1 MRSKY
6 LDNTEV
12 KKLRS
17 AMSSEEWLPLWVS
30 LETGL
35 RVGDV
40 VKLKPKDL
48 QVDGLH
54 YTAEKTGK
62 KGTAAIS
69 QSLRKELAKR
79 KGKYIFPSFR
89 DETKHLTR
97 QAVWL
102 RIKRAGKRAG
112 IELEGVSP
120 HAMRKAFAVELYR
133 KKGFQ
138 AVQKALQHNNSATTE
153 ICFADWDTGEN
164 ANLPLQRRDL
174 KLIVRMVLE
183 ALGDSYTMPKES
195 RKREATIKSEGTGAD
210 KPAPDAAGARKPRKA
225 SRA

>member
-1 MRSKY
+1 VKSKY
-6 LDNTEV
+6 IDQEDV
-12 KKLRS
+12 KKLRE
-17 AMSSEEWLPLWVS
+17 AMSAEEWLPLWIS

-40 VKLKPKDL
+40 VKLKPKDV
-48 QVDGLH
+48 QEDGLH

-69 QSLRKELAKR
+69 QALRKELIKR

-89 DETKHLTR
+89 DSGKHLTR
-97 QAVWL
+97 QAVWV
-102 RIKRAGKRAG
+102 RVKRAGKRAG

-153 ICFADWDTGEN
+153 IYSFADWDTGKN

-183 ALGDSYTMPKES
+183 ALGESYTMPKES
-195 RKREATIKSEGTGAD
+195 T
-210 KPAPDAAGARKPRKA
+210 KA
-225 SRA
+225 SKEKGKKT